1 MQRGLAVFAGGVVVE
16 VRGAFGKSG
25 GDYGPL
31 GEALRRRHPQAFMVE
46 AVFALV
52 YQLLELFGAWLAG
65 GGGLSGRECGVGER
79 GASFDALDAGVAA
92 LFAHAES
99 DQTSL
104 QGVNIFK
111 YDAVEPFD
119 ACGVF
124 GGVAHGGYLGN
135 VGAVAEAAGEGHLE
149 AFFVRSFGEVVI

>member
-1 MQRGLAVFAGGVVVE
+1 
-16 VRGAFGKSG
+16 
-25 GDYGPL
+25 
-31 GEALRRRHPQAFMVE
+31 MVE

-65 GGGLSGRECGVGER
+65 GSGFCGRERCVGER
-79 GASFDALDAGVAA
+79 GASFEALYAGAAA
-92 LFAHAES
+92 LLAHAES
-99 DQTSL
+99 DQASL

-111 YDAVEPFD
+111 DDAVESLD

-149 AFFVRSFGEVVI
+149 AFFVGSFGEVVI